1 MDYWLNQLTGFNMHD
16 DDDDYDDDDDGGQ
29 THK

>member
-16 DDDDYDDDDDGGQ
+16 DDDYDDDDDGGQ